1 MKSHTYALEP
11 GGQTAARW
19 AAVLLAWSLALASLL
34 AASRLCADGAAQPA
48 AAATQAAPAGPLAA
62 RPAPGDLDARAR
74 LLFEAVLR
82 DDPAHAEAVFFPRDA
97 FLQVKAMQNPG
108 RYYDRLHARFAVDI
122 HALHRSLPGLGSAE
136 YDHLELGKRGGLVKP
151 GEEGNRLAY
160 WAARHATLVYRVGK
174 ELRRFEVRVLI
185 TWQERWYVIHLSDF

>member
-1 MKSHTYALEP
+1 MESHTYAS
-11 GGQTAARW
+11 GRR
-19 AAVLLAWSLALASLL
+19 AAVLLAWSLALASLR
-34 AASRLCADGAAQPA
+34 APSRLVAEGAPKPST
-48 AAATQAAPAGPLAA
+48 AATQPAPSAAPAA
-62 RPAPGDLDARAR
+62 RPGPGDLDARAR
-74 LLFEAVLR
+74 LLFEAVVR

-136 YDHLELGKRGGLVKP
+136 FDHLELGKRGGLVKP
-151 GEEGNRLAY
+151 GEEGNHLAY
-160 WAARHATLVYRVGK
+160 WAARHAALVYRVGK